1 MIHESRE
8 ASGLRRVHRRYHSRL
23 DAERK
28 AVIEHQEKLATRRG
42 ELYKTGKERMNM
54 RTNHMFQ
61 GWIKNTVR
69 LGLVGGLSLLM
80 GYASSSLAQTN
91 QTKQKDIKHKVPPLP
106 EGVKLHKDLNI
117 QGVWLADGF
126 SFKGYQTLYLT
137 PVVFAGV
144 ERDNEVDIRALAMQ
158 ELPAELVTSLRDTK
172 LFDTVATKSEDV
184 KAKSKTLRLDNTIIE
199 FSKGSGVGRHF
210 GGPFGAGGQPVI
222 KVRGQIYDGDK
233 LVCVYEIKRS
243 GESFESRAYGE
254 AISSEDIQRNDIRVL
269 TRDLGYF
276 FQRHA
281 Q

>member
-1 MIHESRE
+1 M
-8 ASGLRRVHRRYHSRL
+8 
-23 DAERK
+23 
-28 AVIEHQEKLATRRG
+28 
-42 ELYKTGKERMNM
+42 KTK
-54 RTNHMFQ
+54 HMFQ

-80 GYASSSLAQTN
+80 GFASSSMAQTTQTN
-91 QTKQKDIKHKVPPLP
+91 QTTQPKQKEKKKSNVPPLP
-106 EGVKLHKDLNI
+106 EGVKLHKDRNI

-126 SFKGYQTLYLT
+126 NFKGYQTLYLT
-137 PVVFAGV
+137 PIVFAGV
-144 ERDNEVDIRALAMQ
+144 ERDNEVDIRATAMQ
-158 ELPAELVTSLRDTK
+158 ELPDELVTSFRDTK
-172 LFDTVATKSEDV
+172 LFATVTTKSEDV
-184 KAKSKTLRLDNTIIE
+184 KSKAKTLKLDNTIIE

-269 TRDLGYF
+269 ARDLGYF
-276 FQRHA
+276 FQRTAGA